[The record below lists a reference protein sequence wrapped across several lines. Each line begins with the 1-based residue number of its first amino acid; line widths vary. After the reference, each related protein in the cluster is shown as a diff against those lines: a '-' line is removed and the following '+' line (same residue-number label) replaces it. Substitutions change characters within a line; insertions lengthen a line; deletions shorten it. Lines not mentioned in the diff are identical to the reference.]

1 MTAAED
7 KKLIEEIQLLK
18 KQEKAVVM
26 AHFYQRPEVQEIA
39 DIVGDSL
46 ELARKAAQT
55 DAKIIVLCGVH
66 FMAESAALLSPD
78 KKVLLPDAGAGCP
91 MADMVTAQA
100 LREEKKRLPEALVV
114 AYVNTS
120 ADVKAESHICCTS
133 ANAVKVIKSLPDNR
147 PILFLPDK
155 NLGTYVMQ
163 QTGRNMKLWNG
174 WCNIHEW
181 VIAEDVQKAKASHPQ
196 ALVMAHP
203 ECQSEVTA
211 LADWVS
217 STAGMIR
224 FAAENPAK
232 EFIVVT
238 ERGILHQLHKHCPE
252 KTFYLATEKLT
263 CANMKKT
270 TLKSIRDALVKQD
283 TVVTVED
290 RIRNKAKASLE
301 RMLQLT

>member
-174 WCNIHEW
+174 WCNTHEW
-181 VIAEDVQKAKASHPQ
+181 VIAEDVQKAKVSHPQ

-301 RMLQLT
+301 RMLQLA